1 MDDYITV
8 LLEALEEALYAHL
21 GDDYFLPLHSSGEAL
36 DALSA
41 TFTPRQQELFRAYE
55 DARSESQSAYQ
66 DAYARRAFLLA
77 RAVYR

>member
-8 LLEALEEALYAHL
+8 LLEILEEEMYTHL

-55 DARSESQSAYQ
+55 DAWSDLESAYQ
-66 DAYARRAFLLA
+66 DALARQAFLLA
-77 RAVYR
+77 RAIFR

>member
-8 LLEALEEALYAHL
+8 LLEILEEEMYTHL

-41 TFTPRQQELFRAYE
+41 TFTPR
-55 DARSESQSAYQ
+55 
-66 DAYARRAFLLA
+66 
-77 RAVYR
+77 

>member
-8 LLEALEEALYAHL
+8 LLEALEDEMYAHL
-21 GDDYFLPLHSSGEAL
+21 RDDYFLPLRRSGEAL

-41 TFTPRQQELFRAYE
+41 TFTPRQRELFRAYE
-55 DARSESQSAYQ
+55 DARSDTESAYQ

-77 RAVYR
+77 RAIYH